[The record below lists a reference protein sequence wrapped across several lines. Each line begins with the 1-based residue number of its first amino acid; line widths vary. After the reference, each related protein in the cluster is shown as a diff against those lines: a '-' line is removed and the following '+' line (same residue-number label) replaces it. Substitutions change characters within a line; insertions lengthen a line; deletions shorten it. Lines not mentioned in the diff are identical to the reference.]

1 MIIRNI
7 IHKGLRLLIEVGD
20 KSGVPPNLVARLHIM
35 VAVLQSVPSE
45 KALERLPSW
54 HPHRLSGNM
63 KGYWS
68 LSVSRNWRLT
78 FRVNDKE
85 AEILDLD
92 FQDYH

>member
-7 IHKGLRLLIEVGD
+7 RHKGLRLLFESGD
-20 KSGVPPNLVARLHIM
+20 KSGVPPNLAARLSVM
-35 VAVLQSVPSE
+35 LSVLESVASE
-45 KALERLPSW
+45 GAIEKLPAW
-54 HPHRLSGNM
+54 HPHRLSGSM

-68 LSVSRNWRLT
+68 PSVNRNWRLT

-92 FQDYH
+92 FHDYH